1 MEFFT
6 ANFAPIMFVGLICF
20 LLLGF
25 PVAFSLGACGLF
37 FGFIGIELGV
47 FPSTI
52 IAWLPQRLIG
62 IMAND
67 TLLAVPFF
75 TLMGLVLERS
85 GMAEDLLDTVGQVF
99 GPMRGGLAL
108 AVVFVGALLAAT
120 TGVVAASVI
129 SMGLISMP
137 IMLRYGYSRPL
148 TSGVIAASGTLAQI
162 IPPSL
167 VLIIMAEQLGRSV
180 GDMYK
185 GAFVPA
191 FMLVGLYVL
200 YVVVLAIFKPSAVP
214 ALPPEARTYR
224 EPDGSPGYPS
234 LLVLAVISALV
245 AIFLARHMADV
256 HTWWQGEL
264 VESVPTDEKVVVA
277 MCGGVFVAW
286 LIAVANRVLKL
297 GLLSRLAER
306 VTFVLIPP
314 LLLIFLVLGTI
325 FLGVA
330 TPTEGGAMGAM
341 GALIMGWLRGR
352 LGWSLL
358 KQALASTT
366 KLASFVMFI
375 LIGATVFSMVFQA
388 ADGPK
393 WVEHLMTSLPG
404 GQVGFLIVVNIMI
417 FFLAFFL
424 DYFELSFIVVP
435 LLAPVA
441 DKLGIDLIWFGVLL
455 AVNMQ
460 TSFLHPP
467 FGFALFFLRSVAPD
481 KPYVDKVTG
490 KVMDPVTTMQI
501 YKGAIPFL
509 FVQLVMVGV
518 LIFFP
523 TLVTGSLDKVEK
535 VDMDAIGAQMRD
547 SLGASE
553 GYGAGQPEAAAS
565 EPGTDSWGQPPAWGD
580 GSSEAPAADASA
592 PDAASPAA
600 GPSAATAA
608 PAAEGYGADDPMK
621 ALQDSLKK
629 P

>member
-1 MEFFT
+1 MEFFI
-6 ANFAPIMFVGLICF
+6 ANYAAFMFAGLICF

-37 FGFIGIELGV
+37 FGLLGIELNV
-47 FPSTI
+47 FPASI
-52 IAWLPQRLIG
+52 IAWLPQRLLG

-108 AVVFVGALLAAT
+108 AVIFVGALLAAT

-129 SMGLISMP
+129 SMGLISLP
-137 IMLRYGYSRPL
+137 IMMRYGYSRPL
-148 TSGVIAASGTLAQI
+148 ASGVIAASGTLAQI

-167 VLIIMAEQLGRSV
+167 VLIIMADQLGRSV

-191 FMLVGLYVL
+191 FMLVGMYVL
-200 YVVVLAIFKPSAVP
+200 YIVLLAIFRPSMVP
-214 ALPPEARTYR
+214 ALPPEARTFR
-224 EPDGSPGYPS
+224 EPNGKSGHQS
-234 LLVLAVISALV
+234 LLVVAVVSALV
-245 AIFLARHMADV
+245 SIFLARHMADV
-256 HTWWQGEL
+256 HTWWEGKL
-264 VESVPTDEKVVVA
+264 VESVPTDEKIVVA

-286 LIAVANRVLKL
+286 LIAVVNRFLKL
-297 GLLSRLAER
+297 GLLSKLAER

-341 GALIMGWLRGR
+341 GALIMAMMRGR
-352 LGWSLL
+352 MSFALL
-358 KQALASTT
+358 KQALGSTT
-366 KLASFVMFI
+366 RLASFVMFI
-375 LIGATVFSMVFQA
+375 LVGATVFSMVFQA
-388 ADGPK
+388 ADGHK
-393 WVEHLMTSLPG
+393 WVEHLLDDLPG
-404 GQVGFLIVVNIMI
+404 GQVGFLILVNVLI
-417 FFLAFFL
+417 FVLAFFL
-424 DYFELSFIVVP
+424 DFFELSFIVVP

-460 TSFLHPP
+460 TSFMHPP
-467 FGFALFFLRSVAPD
+467 FGFALFYLRSVAPE

-490 KVMDPVTTMQI
+490 KVMQPVTTMEI

-509 FVQLVMVGV
+509 VLQLVMVAV
-518 LIFFP
+518 LIAFP
-523 TLVTGSLDKVEK
+523 SLVTGSLDKKVD
-535 VDMDAIGAQMRD
+535 VDMDAVGAQMRD
-547 SLGASE
+547 SLGAPSAGDAATSE
-553 GYGAGQPEAAAS
+553 NLWGNDAS
-565 EPGTDSWGQPPAWGD
+565 G
-580 GSSEAPAADASA
+580 SEAPAG
-592 PDAASPAA
+592 AASEADGA
-600 GPSAATAA
+600 AA
-608 PAAEGYGADDPMK
+608 PADPASAASAEESSAAPTPGGYGSDDPLK
-621 ALQDSLKK
+621 SLQESIKK
-629 P
+629 